1 MKDIEQ
7 EKYILQKK
15 HIAFRELDKIDIKND
30 NNSFIDFNYLV
41 SVYSKNIDGK
51 EKINKIKLH
60 QKITGRKALI
70 KLFAKNE
77 SV

>member
-15 HIAFRELDKIDIKND
+15 RIAFRELDKIDNKND

-51 EKINKIKLH
+51 EKINKIKLN